1 MKRKELKELAKKIA
15 KQEKILQNSEN
26 PKERAAAQDEIMRL
40 SGHISS
46 LEDMTILDEMIQE
59 ILA

>member
-15 KQEKILQNSEN
+15 KQEKILQNSED
-26 PKERAAAQDEIMRL
+26 PKECAAAQDEIMRL

>member
-15 KQEKILQNSEN
+15 KQEKIIQESDD
-26 PKERAAAQDEIMRL
+26 PKIQQAAQEEIMRL
-40 SGHISS
+40 SGHIKS